1 MTLSTYFPQLKTL
14 DPFVIGFD
22 KLFDQLQ
29 EVSSN
34 VAKNA
39 PNWPPYNIKQV
50 NDNKYVI
57 EMAVAGFGKSDIE
70 VTLEGN
76 KLVIKGATKDD
87 EDKNYIW
94 KGIANRSF
102 QRVFTLND
110 QIEIKDAEIA
120 NGMLKVWLQNMYQAQ
135 QNIKKITIKDKEEK

>member
-39 PNWPPYNIKQV
+39 PNWPPYNIRQV
-50 NDNKYVI
+50 TDNKYVV

-76 KLVIKGATKDD
+76 KLVIKGATKESED
-87 EDKNYIW
+87 ENYLW
-94 KGIANRSF
+94 KGIANRAF
-102 QRVFTLND
+102 QRTFTLND
-110 QIEIKDAEIA
+110 KIEIKDAEIA
-120 NGMLKVWLQNMYQAQ
+120 NGMLKIWLENMYQAQ
-135 QNIKKITIKDKEEK
+135 ENIKKIAIKDKEEK

>member
-1 MTLSTYFPQLKTL
+1 MTFQFFPQLKAL

-22 KLFDQLQ
+22 KVFDQLQ
-29 EVSSN
+29 EMGTNAV
-34 VAKNA
+34 KNA

-57 EMAVAGFGKSDIE
+57 EMAVAGFAKQDIE

-76 KLVIKGATKDD
+76 KLVIKGESKDAD
-87 EDKNYIW
+87 NENYLW
-94 KGIANRSF
+94 KGIANRAF
-102 QRVFTLND
+102 QRTFTLND
-110 QIEIKDAEIA
+110 AIEIKDAEIT

-135 QNIKKITIKDKEEK
+135 ENIKKITIKEKDGK